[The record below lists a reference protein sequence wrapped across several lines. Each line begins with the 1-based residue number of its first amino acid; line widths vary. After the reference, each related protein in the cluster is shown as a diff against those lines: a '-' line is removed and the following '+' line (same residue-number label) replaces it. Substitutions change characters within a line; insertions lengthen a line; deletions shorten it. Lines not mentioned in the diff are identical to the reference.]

1 MLLTVPDRN
10 DSIFSSLPMPLRCAG
25 AALTISNR
33 GFASATQD
41 ALHARRTA
49 SAVRTQEGC
58 IEMHSLDIGNLKVV
72 GGRTTPMQALMGET
86 DQVAVILCGA
96 GAITHKADGK
106 QLMAIQNGIVT
117 APNHGGVLTM
127 THFAGITFC
136 LEKERLKL
144 AVKLL
149 CGSQSWLNL
158 DEPLASS
165 PGENQVDSQWS
176 KALFALFDAV
186 NLFLQDDERLPAAMG
201 LDDQI
206 YRLVA
211 LGYVARANLMDQLGA
226 RVSSGAGG
234 RGKSVLDELVS
245 YIETHTAQPL
255 CLTDLE
261 RRSHYSGRQLQN
273 LFRERFDCTPMQ
285 FVKRQRLTAAMEQ
298 LQLATDDT
306 TVTSIARGCGYHDA
320 SSFSNDFQRRFG
332 VCPSAVLRSSRPKG

>member
-1 MLLTVPDRN
+1 
-10 DSIFSSLPMPLRCAG
+10 
-25 AALTISNR
+25 
-33 GFASATQD
+33 
-41 ALHARRTA
+41 
-49 SAVRTQEGC
+49 
-58 IEMHSLDIGNLKVV
+58 
-72 GGRTTPMQALMGET
+72 
-86 DQVAVILCGA
+86 
-96 GAITHKADGK
+96 
-106 QLMAIQNGIVT
+106 
-117 APNHGGVLTM
+117 
-127 THFAGITFC
+127 
-136 LEKERLKL
+136 
-144 AVKLL
+144 
-149 CGSQSWLNL
+149 
-158 DEPLASS
+158 
-165 PGENQVDSQWS
+165 
-176 KALFALFDAV
+176 
-186 NLFLQDDERLPAAMG
+186 AMG

-306 TVTSIARGCGYHDA
+306 TVTSIARGCGYHDIC
-320 SSFSNDFQRRFG
+320 SFSKDFHQRFG